1 MVVGYIKQGAIFSNY
16 LQDYFKQG
24 VGAFKPNPAAE
35 IILPIRVDSIRS
47 ILPQANALTIS
58 YLNGGQVKIYTESIG
73 QDRNKTPV
81 PPGDG
86 TDEGFRQLFLTWS
99 SNILRGIPQPRF
111 DQLCESYFYNKLS
124 SFNKGSTFLQMNVI
138 ISGFN
143 TTSNP
148 ESAYTKMLRYFRKDF
163 SAFYSSISLADSV
176 YFGET
181 TQWGSFG
188 GNGTGKFRW
197 LENGGLEQEITY
209 TIPSELQANLNYD
222 YTGIAGFGASTNV
235 QVISDEVEID
245 GPLAKLALNAMTAV
259 NFQNTGTVGQGPG
272 IEWTFTYANGNT
284 ATIFLEYVSY
294 AEGGIY
300 NGSPAGV
307 SRLLLRMP
315 NNKSLP
321 ANWEDF
327 AYTNSGFG
335 EVITNLTGPYLDSP
349 FTGDDFFAAELMKKI
364 TSTRNGT
371 NPVEVFTAP
380 DGFEITGL

>member
-163 SAFYSSISLADSV
+163 SAF
-176 YFGET
+176 
-181 TQWGSFG
+181 
-188 GNGTGKFRW
+188 
-197 LENGGLEQEITY
+197 
-209 TIPSELQANLNYD
+209 
-222 YTGIAGFGASTNV
+222 
-235 QVISDEVEID
+235 
-245 GPLAKLALNAMTAV
+245 
-259 NFQNTGTVGQGPG
+259 
-272 IEWTFTYANGNT
+272 
-284 ATIFLEYVSY
+284 
-294 AEGGIY
+294 
-300 NGSPAGV
+300 
-307 SRLLLRMP
+307 
-315 NNKSLP
+315 
-321 ANWEDF
+321 
-327 AYTNSGFG
+327 
-335 EVITNLTGPYLDSP
+335 
-349 FTGDDFFAAELMKKI
+349 
-364 TSTRNGT
+364 
-371 NPVEVFTAP
+371 
-380 DGFEITGL
+380 

>member
-24 VGAFKPNPAAE
+24 VDAFKPNPAAE
-35 IILPIRVDSIRS
+35 IILPIRVDSIKQLLS
-47 ILPQANALTIS
+47 NPNALTIS
-58 YLNGGQVKIYTESIG
+58 YVNGGQVKIITEAIG
-73 QDRNKTPV
+73 QDRSKTPV

-86 TDEGFRQLFLTWS
+86 TTEGFRQLFLTWS

-111 DQLCESYFYNKLS
+111 DQICESYFYNDLS

-138 ISGFN
+138 INGFN
-143 TTSNP
+143 TTANP
-148 ESAYTKMLRYFRKDF
+148 ESAYNKMLRYFRKDF
-163 SAFYSSISLADSV
+163 SAFYSSVSLTDSV
-176 YFGET
+176 CLGET

-188 GNGTGKFRW
+188 GAGTGKFRW
-197 LENGGLEQEITY
+197 IENGGLEQEITY
-209 TIPSELQANLNYD
+209 TIPSELQANLSYD
-222 YTGIAGFGASTNV
+222 YIAGFGATTNV
-235 QVISDEVEID
+235 QVSSDQVEID
-245 GPLAKLALNAMTAV
+245 GPLAKIALNAMTAV

-307 SRLLLRMP
+307 SRLLLKMP

-349 FTGDDFFAAELMKKI
+349 ITGDDLFAAELMRKI
-364 TSTRNGT
+364 TSSRNGT
-371 NPVEVFTAP
+371 NPVETFIAP
-380 DGFEITGL
+380 DGFEIAGL